1 MRATLRFKLVAVVAV
16 AAAAVVALTVSSG
29 LSDHAIETQV
39 DSIRE
44 TYLPK
49 IRLRPALSGGFE
61 RLSHTVQN
69 AVEAADADVLAG
81 AVGERDALL
90 RLATDARDAMT
101 IGQLAMLSFAVNDY
115 FDDAIAVSRKLI
127 AGDGGEAVVGQVQ
140 QMQAKRTRVVGLIDQ
155 ITAFDERALGSAFA
169 ATGAE
174 EHRATFV
181 RIVVGSIGLIAVLA
195 ISIWI
200 SRAVFASLGAL
211 RAGFERF
218 GRNDFARPI
227 VTTSDDELADV
238 AAHANRMATELERLD
253 QQRAH
258 VEWLQR
264 GVAGLGDQLRGE
276 LDPAEVAS
284 RTTTYLAHYL
294 DAPVGA
300 LYHGASAGP
309 FALLGRYG
317 VDETVSPRFALGEGL
332 VGQAATKTSPTV
344 IDGGDAGLQLRS
356 GVVECAVRSIMLAPI
371 ARGTTV
377 TGVLELGGMR
387 AWRAIDRELVVQASE
402 TVAIALEVAY
412 SRAAAHELLERTQR
426 QARELERVGATLEQK
441 ASELARA
448 SAYKSQFLANM
459 SHELRTPLNA
469 IIGFSEILYDG
480 SVPVDD
486 DTMHEYLGD
495 ILTSGKHLLQLINDV
510 LDLAKVEAGKLE
522 FHPEPLE
529 LRRVIGE
536 VLAVLKTTTAKQ
548 QVHVTVDVA
557 ADAAQ
562 VVLDAGRLKQVLYN
576 YLSNALKFTPARGKV
591 AVRAFAIDGERIKLE
606 VTDTG
611 SGIAADQLGKLFAD
625 FHQTAEG
632 AKRVDST
639 GLGLALT
646 KRIVE
651 AQGGEVG
658 VTSKLGEGS
667 TFFAVLPQRADA
679 RSSTLQVVRPL
690 APARNAPT
698 ILVVEDEP
706 SDRARLTSVLT
717 EAGYIVESVA
727 TGGAA
732 LERCERRTY
741 DAITLDLLLPDLR
754 GLEVLRRLRQSKNG
768 GVPVIVVTVVA
779 ERGSVAGFAVHDV
792 LAKPLSESALLT
804 SLQRAGVDADGGR
817 TVVLVVDDD
826 VASLKVMS
834 ATLER
839 LGYLAVCEPD
849 PAKGLDAATEEPPA
863 AIVLDLLMPGM
874 TGFEFLDR
882 LRATATGHSV
892 PVIVWTSKDLT
903 SAELARLRRSA
914 DAVVA
919 KGHDGNARVVAELAA
934 FLPPRRAREVPR

>member
-1 MRATLRFKLVAVVAV
+1 MRATLRFKLVALVAV

-29 LSDHAIETQV
+29 LSDRAIEAQV

-49 IRLRPALSGGFE
+49 IRLRPALTTGFE
-61 RLSHTVQN
+61 RLSRTVQN

-81 AVGERDALL
+81 AGGERDALL
-90 RLATDARDAMT
+90 RLASDARDAMT
-101 IGQLAMLSFAVNDY
+101 MGQLATLSFAVNDY
-115 FDDAIAVSRKLI
+115 FDAAIAVSRKLI
-127 AGDGGEAVVGQVQ
+127 AGEGGEAMAEQVQ
-140 QMQAKRTRVVGLIDQ
+140 EMQAKRSRVVTLIDQ

-169 ATGAE
+169 ATNAE
-174 EHRATFV
+174 EHRATLV

-200 SRAVFASLGAL
+200 ARVVFASLGAL

-218 GRNDFARPI
+218 GRNDFAMPI
-227 VTTSDDELADV
+227 VTPSNDELADV

-264 GVAGLGDQLRGE
+264 GLAGLGDQLRGE
-276 LDPAEVAS
+276 LDPIEVAN
-284 RTTTYLAHYL
+284 RTTSYLARYL

-309 FALLGRYG
+309 FVLLGRHG
-317 VDETVSPRFALGEGL
+317 VDTTVSPSFALGEGL
-332 VGQAATKTSPTV
+332 VGEAATRTAPTIV
-344 IDGGDAGLQLRS
+344 DGGEAGLTLRS
-356 GVVECAVRSIMLAPI
+356 GLVECAARSMMLAPI
-371 ARGTTV
+371 ARGSTV
-377 TGVLELGGMR
+377 AGVLELAGMR
-387 AWRAIDRELVVQASE
+387 AWRAVDRELVVQASE
-402 TVAIALEVAY
+402 AIAIALEVAY
-412 SRAAAHELLERTQR
+412 SRAAARELLERTQR
-426 QARELERVGATLEQK
+426 QARELERVGASLEQK
-441 ASELARA
+441 ATELARA

-480 SVPVDD
+480 SVPVDA

-536 VLAVLKTTTAKQ
+536 VLAVLRTTAAKQ
-548 QVHVTVDVA
+548 QVRVSVDVA
-557 ADAAQ
+557 ADATQ
-562 VVLDAGRLKQVLYN
+562 IVLDAGRLKQVLYN
-576 YLSNALKFTPARGKV
+576 YLSNALKFTPPRGAV
-591 AVRAFAIDGERIKLE
+591 AVRAFAIDGARIRIE

-611 SGIAADQLGKLFAD
+611 PGIAANQIGRLFAD
-625 FHQTAEG
+625 FQQTAEG
-632 AKRVDST
+632 AKRADST

-658 VTSKLGEGS
+658 VTSKLGAGS
-667 TFFAVLPQRADA
+667 TFFAILPQRADA
-679 RSSTLQVVRPL
+679 RTSTLQVVRPA

-706 SDRARLTSVLT
+706 TDRSRLTSVLSD
-717 EAGYIVESVA
+717 AGYIVESVG
-727 TGGAA
+727 TGGEA
-732 LERCERRTY
+732 LERCERRAY
-741 DAITLDLLLPDLR
+741 DAITLDLLLPDMT
-754 GLEVLRRLRQSKNG
+754 GLEVLRRLRESKNG
-768 GVPVIVVTVVA
+768 EVPVIVVTVVA
-779 ERGSVAGFAVHDV
+779 ERGAVAGFAVHDV
-792 LAKPLSESALLT
+792 LAKPLSDSALLT

-849 PAKGLDAATEEPPA
+849 PVKGLDAATEEPPA

-892 PVIVWTSKDLT
+892 PVIVWTSKDL
-903 SAELARLRRSA
+903 SSCELARLRSAA

-934 FLPPRRAREVPR
+934 FLPPKRVRGVAT